1 MAGRALVLGSGGIT
15 GIAWELG
22 MLAGL
27 VEHGVDLRD
36 ADLIVGTS
44 AGSVAGAL
52 ITSSAELEELYAS
65 QLAPPGT
72 EPPVRMGI
80 ATMVRWGWAV
90 ACSRGS
96 QQVGAR
102 VGRMALAAE
111 TVPEAERRGIIE
123 ARLGVRTWPRQ
134 NLLVTA
140 VDAESGEFV
149 AFGKDSQVSG
159 TAVTLVDAVAAS
171 CSVPGVWPPTTIGG
185 RPWIDGGVRSATNA
199 DLAADYERVVAL
211 APITRGLRPATGA
224 VAHVT
229 ALRERARV
237 ALLAPGAA
245 ARRAIGR
252 NVLDLAH
259 RAPAAQ
265 AGRIQAASV
274 VAEVSQVWSA

>member
-1 MAGRALVLGSGGIT
+1 MAGRALVLGGGGIT

-27 VEHGVDLRD
+27 AEHGIDLRD
-36 ADLIVGTS
+36 ADLVVGTS
-44 AGSVAGAL
+44 AGSVVAAL
-52 ITSSAELEELYAS
+52 ITSGDDLEELYVS

-80 ATMVRWGWAV
+80 VTMVRWGWAV
-90 ACSRGS
+90 ACSGGS

-102 VGRMALAAE
+102 VGKMALAAV

-123 ARLGVRTWPRQ
+123 ARLGARTWPRQ
-134 NLLVTA
+134 TLLVTA
-140 VDAESGEFV
+140 IDAESGEFV
-149 AFGKDSQVSG
+149 AFQKGSQVGG
-159 TAVTLVDAVAAS
+159 TAVTLIDAVAAS

-185 RPWIDGGVRSATNA
+185 RRWIDGGVRSATNA
-199 DLAADYERVVAL
+199 DLAAGYERVVAL

-224 VAHVT
+224 VAHVA
-229 ALRERARV
+229 ALREQAQV
-237 ALLAPGAA
+237 TLVTPDAA

-252 NVLDLAH
+252 NVLDLAR

-265 AGRIQAASV
+265 AGRIQTASV
-274 VAEVSQVWSA
+274 VAEVARVWSD